1 MKDLYLV
8 LVMDGSD
15 AQTALVEET
24 AFDWIE
30 SAVPRQGRGKSSWR
44 EKIPGTDTPVQITVG
59 SYENDRAIHLI
70 AESKKTFDSITEAIQ
85 ACYAEG
91 NQIAGDYIGMSY

>member
-15 AQTALVEET
+15 AQTALVEKS
-24 AFDWIE
+24 AFDWID
-30 SAVPRQGRGKSSWR
+30 SPMRRSFQGEGYWH
-44 EKIPGTDTPVQITVG
+44 ENIPGTRTRVQITVG
-59 SYENDRAIHLI
+59 SHENDRAIHLI
-70 AESKKTFDSITEAIQ
+70 AAAEKTFDSITEAIQ

-91 NQIAGDYIGMSY
+91 NRIAGDYIGMSY